1 MKYCKWELE
10 LMSGSQNTSN
20 SDRLNSFHTKKLLW
34 RQSNHYKANIILLS
48 SKKQIYWSLTVI
60 PSHFNLTCMFLKY
73 LLWFILG
80 LLKVYSKYSPEQVTK
95 SRSGLQPCQLIRSDK
110 AFMFSF
116 VKRTDFRLLVL
127 IWYEHFRNADLSSHQ
142 YFWQS
147 FHSYIHR

>member
-10 LMSGSQNTSN
+10 LMSGSQNTST
-20 SDRLNSFHTKKLLW
+20 SDRLNSFHIKKLLW
-34 RQSNHYKANIILLS
+34 RQSNHYKANIILLN

-80 LLKVYSKYSPEQVTK
+80 LLKVYSKYSPEQVIK
-95 SRSGLQPCQLIRSDK
+95 SRWSLQPCQLIRSDK

-116 VKRTDFRLLVL
+116 VKRTDFGLLVL

-142 YFWQS
+142 
-147 FHSYIHR
+147 